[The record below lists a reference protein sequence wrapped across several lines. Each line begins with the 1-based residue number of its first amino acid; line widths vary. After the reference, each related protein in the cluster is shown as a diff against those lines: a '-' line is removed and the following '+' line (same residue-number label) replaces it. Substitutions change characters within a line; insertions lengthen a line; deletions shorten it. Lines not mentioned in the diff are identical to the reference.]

1 MLNSFGCVV
10 ISDKR
15 VFRLALVHAD
25 IATVGN
31 IVKAKAAGERKACSM
46 EGSCEALR
54 IEAADA
60 CGTVLKLRR

>member
-1 MLNSFGCVV
+1 LNSFGCVV

-25 IATVGN
+25 IATVDN